1 MTVRALSLLARHRAG
16 LLASVRRRVRPPV
29 EPADIVQEA
38 FARAIPAI
46 EAGRVADVQAFVH
59 GIARNLSA
67 EAMRQQQ
74 RWSRW
79 LVDADLGTDH
89 VADDAPSPEAHAAGR
104 DELDRLHGAMTT
116 LPPRCREIFAM
127 RHVELLEKA
136 EIADRLGIHVKQVEK
151 QLRHALVLC
160 ARILEEQGRDD

>member
-1 MTVRALSLLARHRAG
+1 MKTLALLARHRTA

-38 FARAIPAI
+38 FVRAIPAI
-46 EAGRVADVQAFVH
+46 EAGRVIDVHAFVH

-79 LVDADLGTDH
+79 LIDADHTDH
-89 VADDAPSPEAHAAGR
+89 IADDAPSPEAHAAGR
-104 DELDRLHGAMTT
+104 SELDQLHGAMAT

-136 EIADRLGIHVKQVEK
+136 EIANRLGIHVKQVEK
-151 QLRHALVLC
+151 QLRHALMLC
-160 ARILEEQGRDD
+160 ARILGEQG

>member
-1 MTVRALSLLARHRAG
+1 VTVKALSLLARHRAA
-16 LLASVRRRVRPPV
+16 LLANVRRRVRPPV

-38 FARAIPAI
+38 FTRAIPAI
-46 EAGRVADVQAFVH
+46 EAGRVANVSAFVH

-67 EAMRQQQ
+67 EAMRQEQ
-74 RWSRW
+74 RWSHW
-79 LVDADLGTDH
+79 LVKTDQSDQ

-104 DELDRLHGAMTT
+104 DELDRLHGAMAT
-116 LPPRCREIFAM
+116 LPPRCREVFAM

-136 EIADRLGIHVKQVEK
+136 EIAERLGIHVKQVEK

-160 ARILEEQGRDD
+160 ARILAAPEQDD

>member
-1 MTVRALSLLARHRAG
+1 MTATALSLLARHRTV
-16 LLASVRRRVRPPV
+16 LLASVRKRVRPPV

-38 FARAIPAI
+38 FLRAIPAI
-46 EAGRVADVQAFVH
+46 EAGRVANVQAFVQ

-79 LVDADLGTDH
+79 LVEGDSTDD

-104 DELDRLHGAMTT
+104 SELDRLHDAMAT
-116 LPPRCREIFAM
+116 LPPRCREVFAM
-127 RHVELLEKA
+127 RHIELLEKT
-136 EIADRLGIHVKQVEK
+136 EIADRLGIHIKQVEK
-151 QLRHALVLC
+151 QLRHALMLC
-160 ARILEEQGRDD
+160 SRALSEPGQDD

>member
-1 MTVRALSLLARHRAG
+1 MTAGALTLLARHRAG

-38 FARAIPAI
+38 FVRAIPAL
-46 EAGRVADVQAFVH
+46 EAGRVIDVQAFVY

-79 LVDADLGTDH
+79 LVDTDQTDH

-104 DELDRLHGAMTT
+104 DEMDRLHGAMAS
-116 LPPRCREIFAM
+116 LPPRCREVFAM

-136 EIADRLGIHVKQVEK
+136 EIADRLGIHIKQVEK
-151 QLRHALVLC
+151 QLRHGLVLC
-160 ARILEEQGRDD
+160 SRILAEQGREH

>member
-1 MTVRALSLLARHRAG
+1 MTAGALSLLARHRAG

-38 FARAIPAI
+38 FVRAIPAI
-46 EAGRVADVQAFVH
+46 EAGRVVDVQAFVH

-74 RWSRW
+74 RWSLW
-79 LVDADLGTDH
+79 LVDADQTEH

-104 DELDRLHGAMTT
+104 DELERLHDAMAS
-116 LPPRCREIFAM
+116 LPPRCREVFAL

-136 EIADRLGIHVKQVEK
+136 EIAERLGIHIKQVEK

-160 ARILEEQGRDD
+160 ARILDDQGRET

>member
-1 MTVRALSLLARHRAG
+1 MTAKALSLLAQHRGA

-46 EAGRVADVQAFVH
+46 EAGRVVDVQAFVH

-74 RWSRW
+74 RWSQW
-79 LVDADLGTDH
+79 LVEADH
-89 VADDAPSPEAHAAGR
+89 SEQVADDAPSPEAHAAGR
-104 DELDRLHGAMTT
+104 HELDRLHGAMAT
-116 LPPRCREIFAM
+116 LPPRCREVFAL

-136 EIADRLGIHVKQVEK
+136 EIAQRLGIHVKQVEK

-160 ARILEEQGRDD
+160 SRILAEPGQDD